1 MDDSN
6 NTDKQHKGSATA
18 DSRTPGEAET
28 QQIEQAIKGLQ
39 ALLSQISTLSS
50 SLKTWSNSSL
60 DLFLLEMKVN
70 MAAARQIVLCSI
82 IFTLLAVL
90 FIFSLCVA
98 AGLVTFHFTAHLLLS
113 VAVFIGC
120 LGLALSALAWWQLR
134 LTHFLGFKNTT
145 KQLQEGW
152 YAFSNQTRPSHADKT
167 H

>member
-1 MDDSN
+1 MDNSN

-18 DSRTPGEAET
+18 DSRAQEQADT
-28 QQIEQAIKGLQ
+28 QQMEQAIKGLQ
-39 ALLSQISTLSS
+39 ALLSQTSALST

-70 MAAARQIVLCSI
+70 MAAARQIVVCSI
-82 IFTLLAVL
+82 IFTLLSVL
-90 FIFSLCVA
+90 FIFSLCLA

-113 VAVFIGC
+113 VVVFIGC

-152 YAFSNQTRPSHADKT
+152 YAFSNQARPSHADKT